1 MICIKVSNC
10 AKSYISAMENEAVLE
25 KYGLFRAKVPRFT
38 SYPPAN
44 RFELETGRR
53 RQASWLQMIESDTSV
68 SLYVHIPFC
77 KRLCYFCACR
87 TQGTQTLKPV
97 ASYIETFIREVRA
110 VRALLPSGLRMG
122 RLHFGG
128 GTPTIL
134 DVELMN
140 RLCEAIYT
148 QFEPAPDFEFS
159 VEIDPTEA
167 SDAVLLTLADWRL
180 GRASIG
186 VQDFE
191 PKVQETIGRVQSF
204 EQTKS
209 VVDRL
214 RALGTRSI
222 NLDLVYG
229 LPHQSEDSLSATLD
243 QVLTLSPDRLAL
255 YGYAHVPQMSKR
267 QVMISAEDLPG
278 ARARFRLAQMARAR
292 FLSHG
297 LFPIGIDH
305 FGAQT
310 DSLTMA
316 AKAGHLRRNFQG
328 YTDDPFTTL
337 IGLGASA
344 ISELPG
350 GYVQNAVATAGY
362 LERVRSGGLA
372 GHRGYAMS
380 RQDRALSDLVQGLMC
395 FGRVDLNA
403 LKDRHPSEALR
414 LDNAV
419 LGLGLRYP
427 DAVELSPGHLEIR
440 PEAMSLTRVLASAA
454 ASEQD
459 GVGSLAI

>member
-1 MICIKVSNC
+1 
-10 AKSYISAMENEAVLE
+10 MENEAILD

-44 RFELETGRR
+44 RFELDTGRR
-53 RQASWLQMIESDTSV
+53 HQSDWLRDVEADAPV

-97 ASYIETFIREVRA
+97 ASYIETLVREIRSVRA
-110 VRALLPSGLRMG
+110 ELPSGLKMG

-140 RLCEAIYT
+140 RLCESIYT
-148 QFEPAPDFEFS
+148 QFEPASDFEFS

-167 SDAVLLTLADWRL
+167 SDDILHTLADWRL

-191 PKVQETIGRVQSF
+191 PRVQETIGRLQSF
-204 EQTKS
+204 DQTKS

-214 RALGTRSI
+214 RDLGIKSI

-229 LPHQSEDSLSATLD
+229 LPHQSENTLSATLD
-243 QVLTLSPDRLAL
+243 RVLTLSPDRLAL

-267 QVMISAEDLPG
+267 QVMISSDDLPD
-278 ARARFRLAQMARAR
+278 ARSRFRLAQMARAR
-292 FLSHG
+292 FLANG
-297 LFPIGIDH
+297 LHPIGIDH
-305 FGAQT
+305 FGAET
-310 DSLTMA
+310 DSLTRA
-316 AKAGHLRRNFQG
+316 AKAGRLRRNFQG

-362 LERVRSGGLA
+362 HERVQSGGLA
-372 GHRGYAMS
+372 GHRGYAMTPK
-380 RQDRALSDLVQGLMC
+380 DRALADLVQGLMC
-395 FGRVDLNA
+395 FGRVDLA
-403 LKDRHPSEALR
+403 ELKQRHPTQVARIE
-414 LDNAV
+414 NAV
-419 LGLGLRYP
+419 LGLGFRFP
-427 DAVELSPGHLEIR
+427 DAVEMAAGALTIC

-454 ASEQD
+454 VSEQD

>member
-1 MICIKVSNC
+1 
-10 AKSYISAMENEAVLE
+10 MENEAILD

-44 RFELETGRR
+44 RFELDTGRR
-53 RQASWLQMIESDTSV
+53 HQDEWLREIDGEKPV

-87 TQGTQTLKPV
+87 TQGTRTLKPV
-97 ASYIETFIREVRA
+97 ASYIETLIAEIRA
-110 VRALLPSGLRMG
+110 VRAVLPKGLKMG

-140 RLCEAIYT
+140 RLCEALFT
-148 QFEPAPDFEFS
+148 QFEAAPEFEFS

-167 SDAVLLTLADWRL
+167 SEDVLHTLADWRM

-186 VQDFE
+186 IQDFE
-191 PKVQETIGRVQSF
+191 PRVQTTIGREQSF

-214 RALGTRSI
+214 RGLGVASV
-222 NLDLVYG
+222 NFDLVYG
-229 LPHQSEDSLSATLD
+229 LPHQTEKSLSATLEK
-243 QVLTLSPDRLAL
+243 VLTLQPDRLAL

-267 QVMISAEDLPG
+267 QVMISEDDLPG
-278 ARARFRLAQMARAR
+278 ARARFRLARLARER
-292 FLSHG
+292 FLAEG
-297 LFPIGIDH
+297 LYPIGIDH
-305 FGAQT
+305 FGTAE
-310 DSLTMA
+310 DSLTRA
-316 AKAGHLRRNFQG
+316 AQEGHLRRNFQG
-328 YTDDPFTTL
+328 YTDDPCTTL

-362 LERVRSGGLA
+362 VERVHAGGLA
-372 GHRGYAMS
+372 GHRGYQMTPE
-380 RQDRALSDLVQGLMC
+380 DRMLYDLVQGLMC
-395 FGRVDLNA
+395 FGRVDVA
-403 LKDRHPSEALR
+403 DMKRRHPAQTARIE
-414 LDNAV
+414 NAV
-419 LGLGLRYP
+419 LGLGFRYP
-427 DAVELSPGHLEIR
+427 DAVDISSGSLAIR
-440 PEAMSLTRVLASAA
+440 PEAISLTRVLASAA
-454 ASEQD
+454 VSEQE